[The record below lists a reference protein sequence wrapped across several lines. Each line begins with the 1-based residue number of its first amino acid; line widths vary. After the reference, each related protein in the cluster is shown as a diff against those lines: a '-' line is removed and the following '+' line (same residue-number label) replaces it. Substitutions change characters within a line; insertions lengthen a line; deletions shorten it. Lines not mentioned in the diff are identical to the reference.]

1 MLTRLFVFLMLIAAP
16 VTGAETGKP
25 AYVPPAPVVTTESMV
40 QMMGGLL
47 LVLAII
53 GGLVWFLKRFSLLPT
68 VSAGIVK
75 VVAATGVGQRERV
88 VVVEV
93 DNTWLVLGVAPG
105 RVNKLHAM
113 GKPQS
118 GTAHVGQDNPGIGTF
133 AAQLD
138 QSIKK
143 EHVE

>member
-1 MLTRLFVFLMLIAAP
+1 MSIRLFVFLMLSIAP
-16 VTGAETGKP
+16 VVGAETGKP

-47 LVLAII
+47 LVLAVI
-53 GGLVWFLKRFSLLPT
+53 GGLVWFVKRFSLIPAA
-68 VSAGIVK
+68 SAGTVK
-75 VVAATGVGQRERV
+75 VVAATGVGQRERI

-113 GKPQS
+113 EKPQS
-118 GTAHVGQDNPGIGTF
+118 GPAGVSQDNPATGSF

-138 QSIKK
+138 RSTKK

>member
-16 VTGAETGKP
+16 ATGAETGKP

-47 LVLAII
+47 LVLAVI
-53 GGLVWFLKRFSLLPT
+53 GGLVWFAKRFSLIPA
-68 VSAGIVK
+68 VSAGTVK
-75 VVAATGVGQRERV
+75 VIAATGVGQRERV
-88 VVVEV
+88 VVVEIE
-93 DNTWLVLGVAPG
+93 NTWLVLGIAPG
-105 RVNKLHAM
+105 RVNKLHTM
-113 GKPQS
+113 EKPQS
-118 GTAHVGQDNPGIGTF
+118 STTNVCQDNPATGTF